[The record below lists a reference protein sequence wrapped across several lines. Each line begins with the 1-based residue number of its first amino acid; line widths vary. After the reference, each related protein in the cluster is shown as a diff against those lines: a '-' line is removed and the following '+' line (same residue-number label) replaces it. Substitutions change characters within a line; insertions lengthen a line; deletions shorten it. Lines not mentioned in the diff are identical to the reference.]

1 MLDCQDSVRQKV
13 STFSVFTEQCLT
25 MPTRQR
31 KELQEFKDAGWV
43 VQSWRRRDIERRWR
57 LWEKC
62 RLERK
67 KRSEKENDRVKTFSH
82 GLFVYVS
89 LGCHFSFHFFFFS
102 LSKILLE
109 FLLICCWLSAFHY
122 SSNLHSTN
130 NNSYGC
136 NFARGAKCI
145 KFKILKYTFTLVL
158 RWFARCLQGFEL
170 PPTVQRHKC

>member
-13 STFSVFTEQCLT
+13 STFSLFTEQCLT

-43 VQSWRRRDIERRWR
+43 EQSWRRRDIERRWR

-67 KRSEKENDRVKTFSH
+67 KRSEKENDRVRTFPH

-89 LGCHFSFHFFFFS
+89 LGCHFSFHFFLLLFFFFAWVKYCWSFYWFAVDS
-102 LSKILLE
+102 LPFITFQTCTVQAIIVMAVILQ
-109 FLLICCWLSAFHY
+109 
-122 SSNLHSTN
+122 
-130 NNSYGC
+130 GVP
-136 NFARGAKCI
+136 KCI
-145 KFKILKYTFTLVL
+145 KFKILQCTFTLVL
-158 RWFARCLQGFEL
+158 Q
-170 PPTVQRHKC
+170 

>member
-1 MLDCQDSVRQKV
+1 MEKGRIFCYCFAMLDCQDSVRQKV
-13 STFSVFTEQCLT
+13 STFSLFTEQCLT

-67 KRSEKENDRVKTFSH
+67 KRSEKENDRVRTFPH
-82 GLFVYVS
+82 ELFVYVS
-89 LGCHFSFHFFFFS
+89 LGCHFSFHFFLLLFF
-102 LSKILLE
+102 LAWVKY
-109 FLLICCWLSAFHY
+109 CWSFYRFAVDSAFHY
-122 SSNLHSTN
+122 FSDLHSTC

-136 NFARGAKCI
+136 NFARGAKM
-145 KFKILKYTFTLVL
+145 
-158 RWFARCLQGFEL
+158 
-170 PPTVQRHKC
+170 H